1 LEISFPPPR
10 RSVFCWPFSLF
21 LCYFI
26 EGKEIGGRKLAVL
39 EILKYP
45 HPILKKRSQAVSQ
58 IDEEVKKLIQDMKET
73 MYGASGVGLAA
84 CQVGV
89 SRRVIILDVS
99 PMDPRH
105 SFFALIN
112 PEIISEEGEID
123 HEEGCLS
130 VPDCLE
136 KVKRKEKVC
145 VRGLSPQGMEI
156 EIKGDGIL
164 AIALQHEIDHINGVL
179 ILDRVSRLKREIYRN
194 KLKKEKRKEEKP

>member
-1 LEISFPPPR
+1 M
-10 RSVFCWPFSLF
+10 
-21 LCYFI
+21 
-26 EGKEIGGRKLAVL
+26 AVL

-45 HPILKKRSQAVSQ
+45 HPILKKRSQSVSQ
-58 IDEEVKKLIQDMKET
+58 IDEEVEKLIQDMKDT
-73 MYGASGVGLAA
+73 MYGAGGVGLAS

-89 SRRVIILDVS
+89 PQRVIVLDVS

-105 SFFALIN
+105 SFLALIN

-145 VRGLSPQGMEI
+145 VKGLSPKGMETEI
-156 EIKGDGIL
+156 EADGIL

-194 KLKKEKRKEEKP
+194 KLKKEKRKEEKS

>member
-1 LEISFPPPR
+1 M
-10 RSVFCWPFSLF
+10 
-21 LCYFI
+21 
-26 EGKEIGGRKLAVL
+26 AVL

-45 HPILKKRSQAVSQ
+45 HPVLKKPCEAVGQ
-58 IDEEVKKLIQDMKET
+58 IDEEVRKLIHDMRET
-73 MYGASGVGLAA
+73 MYVAGGVGLAA

-89 SRRVIILDVS
+89 SRKVVVLDVS
-99 PMDPRH
+99 PLDPQH
-105 SFFALIN
+105 TFFALIN

-130 VPDCLE
+130 VPDYLE

-145 VRGLSPQGMEI
+145 VRGVSLEGVEV

-179 ILDRVSRLKREIYRN
+179 ILDRVSQLKREIYRN

>member
-1 LEISFPPPR
+1 
-10 RSVFCWPFSLF
+10 V
-21 LCYFI
+21 
-26 EGKEIGGRKLAVL
+26 AAL

-45 HPILKKRSQAVSQ
+45 HPILKKRSEVVSQ
-58 IDEEVKKLIQDMKET
+58 INEEVKKLIQDMRET
-73 MYGASGVGLAA
+73 MYQASGVGLAA

-89 SRRVIILDVS
+89 PQRVIVLDVS
-99 PMDPRH
+99 PLDPQH

-136 KVKRKEKVC
+136 KVKRREKVS
-145 VRGLSPQGMEI
+145 VRGLSAEGRDI
-156 EIKGDGIL
+156 EIKGEGIL

-179 ILDRVSRLKREIYRN
+179 ILDKISRLKREIYRN
-194 KLKKEKRKEEKP
+194 KLKKEKRKEEIP

>member
-1 LEISFPPPR
+1 M
-10 RSVFCWPFSLF
+10 
-21 LCYFI
+21 
-26 EGKEIGGRKLAVL
+26 AVL

-45 HPILKKRSQAVSQ
+45 HSVLRKRSEAVSR
-58 IDEEVKKLIQDMKET
+58 IDEKVRKLIHDMRET
-73 MYGASGVGLAA
+73 MVEAGGVGLAA

-89 SRRVIILDVS
+89 SRRVVVLDVS
-99 PMDPRH
+99 PMDPQY

-145 VRGLSPQGMEI
+145 VRGLSPEGMEV

-164 AIALQHEIDHINGVL
+164 AIALQHEIDHINGIL
-179 ILDRVSRLKREIYRN
+179 ILDKVSRLKREIYRN

>member
-1 LEISFPPPR
+1 M
-10 RSVFCWPFSLF
+10 
-21 LCYFI
+21 
-26 EGKEIGGRKLAVL
+26 AVL

-45 HPILKKRSQAVSQ
+45 HSVLRKRSEAVSQ
-58 IDEEVKKLIQDMKET
+58 IDAKVRKLIHDMRET
-73 MYGASGVGLAA
+73 MVEAGGVGLAA

-89 SRRVIILDVS
+89 SRRVVVLDVS
-99 PMDPRH
+99 PMDPQY

-145 VRGLSPQGMEI
+145 VRGLSPEGMEV

-164 AIALQHEIDHINGVL
+164 AIALQHEIDHINGIL
-179 ILDRVSRLKREIYRN
+179 ILDKVSRLKREIYRN
-194 KLKKEKRKEEKP
+194 KLKKEKRKEEKRKEEKP

>member
-1 LEISFPPPR
+1 MAFLEIVR
-10 RSVFCWPFSLF
+10 
-21 LCYFI
+21 
-26 EGKEIGGRKLAVL
+26 
-39 EILKYP
+39 YP
-45 HPILKKRSQAVSQ
+45 HPILKKRSEPVSE
-58 IDEEVKKLIQDMKET
+58 IDEEVERLIQDMKET
-73 MYGASGVGLAA
+73 MYRAGGVGLAA

-89 SRRVIILDVS
+89 PRRVIVLDVS
-99 PMDPRH
+99 PIDPQH

-136 KVKRKEKVC
+136 KVKRKERVC
-145 VRGLSPQGMEI
+145 VKGLSPQGMEI

-164 AIALQHEIDHINGVL
+164 AIALQHEVDHINGVL

-194 KLKKEKRKEEKP
+194 KLKKEKRKEEKR